1 MFYFRYVAVTIL
13 TYIINF
19 SNFTLD
25 PLYSFIII
33 FSFFIFIFF
42 IILTDLSPT
51 ITAYNCV
58 YLNVMV
64 WYFGLNGGGGGLNFL
79 VICQHRA
86 TSISNIKLL
95 ISYSINHKII
105 LTINTHT
112 LVSKRNQHLDF
123 LIARINKQHTFLL
136 DYY

>member
-1 MFYFRYVAVTIL
+1 MCSFDDINRHHKFFQFHTGSSLFIYY
-13 TYIINF
+13 YIF
-19 SNFTLD
+19 LSLS
-25 PLYSFIII
+25 LS
-33 FSFFIFIFF
+33 FF

-64 WYFGLNGGGGGLNFL
+64 WYFGLNGGGRGLNFL

-123 LIARINKQHTFLL
+123 LIARINKQHTSMLE
-136 DYY
+136 YY